1 MLAYIKKKYY
11 LCSGFDNSHLINT
24 IKTFGTIMVRTT
36 FNRLRS
42 VKDSLPHGSMDAI
55 AAELEISGDEVRAY
69 FNGDFEI
76 LTDLDGEPLGKI
88 HAIGSNIWTAD
99 ECRFDAVSGV
109 NALYLR
115 YKGTGN
121 SSLLSIEFLHD

>member
-1 MLAYIKKKYY
+1 MYVEPGAPRVVQVGGDESYGESYIKDIVDGTTIGFKY
-11 LCSGFDNSHLINT
+11 FDFEKLT
-24 IKTFGTIMVRTT
+24 GLRIKT
-36 FNRLRS
+36 
-42 VKDSLPHGSMDAI
+42 
-55 AAELEISGDEVRAY
+55 RAY